1 MTQTTPASGDRVLAG
16 RKREPV
22 ATSEGTYLL
31 AGALERYVGK
41 VAEALGVPGDGIS
54 CEVTDT
60 ATAYVALGCR
70 SVAHPD
76 RDVMLVWSATQGW
89 VVSIETDPAEPLIV
103 LGRSTGEL
111 VPAPEAV
118 ARLVTDSVT
127 RRGTRQ
133 APPVAAR
140 LMGWSDLAECMERHA
155 PASDDPQWTLIA
167 GGTSNPSRGPGPG

>member
-1 MTQTTPASGDRVLAG
+1 MAQMTPIGGDRVASG
-16 RKREPV
+16 REFPPV

-31 AGALERYVGK
+31 AGALDRYVRK
-41 VAEALGVPGDGIS
+41 VAEALGVPSDGIS

-70 SVAHPD
+70 AVAHPD

-103 LGRSTGEL
+103 LGRLGGDL

-118 ARLVTDSVT
+118 ARLVADSVT

-133 APPVAAR
+133 APVTASR

-155 PASDDPQWTLIA
+155 
-167 GGTSNPSRGPGPG
+167 TSAP